1 MTTVTAT
8 KKTTGTDLTGARL
21 TFPHLMLSEWIKMR
35 SIRSTVWCY
44 LVIFVLNIAISVLAS
59 LGVNPTGQHLT
70 GDAANSAVVQFNT
83 ANVTITGL
91 VAAVL
96 GVLIIS
102 GEYGT
107 GMIRSTFAADPRRYG
122 AVGAKALVLA
132 VTTFVI
138 SGVSAGI
145 GVLGSGP
152 IMSSNNVDVNLG
164 DADVLKPLLGAEL
177 YVAMITLLAFGIGL
191 LIRVSAG
198 GVAIAVGLL
207 FVVPILLQVI
217 AALTHQNWITNITQF
232 LPSQAGGQLYAYQ
245 AGTASGGDN
254 GIISLN
260 AWQGF
265 AVLAAEVVA
274 VGAVAVIL
282 LKRRD
287 A

>member
-1 MTTVTAT
+1 
-8 KKTTGTDLTGARL
+8 
-21 TFPHLMLSEWIKMR
+21 
-35 SIRSTVWCY
+35 
-44 LVIFVLNIAISVLAS
+44 
-59 LGVNPTGQHLT
+59 
-70 GDAANSAVVQFNT
+70 
-83 ANVTITGL
+83 
-91 VAAVL
+91 
-96 GVLIIS
+96 VLIIS

-122 AVGAKALVLA
+122 AVGAKAFVLA
-132 VTTFVI
+132 LTTLVI
-138 SGVSAGI
+138 SGISAGI
-145 GVLGSGP
+145 GVLGSAP
-152 IMSSNNVDVNLG
+152 IMSSHNVDVNLG

-198 GVAIAVGLL
+198 GVAIALGLL

-217 AALTHQNWITNITQF
+217 AALTHQDWITNITQF